1 MPKEIKFNDEARK
14 ELLTGV
20 NLLANAVKVT
30 LGPKGRNVMIEKP
43 MNRPHITKDGVSVAK
58 SIELHKRVQNMGAQ
72 LVKQVA
78 SRSNDLAGDGTTT
91 ATVLAQ
97 SMVNAGLRYID
108 SGVAAIDIK
117 KGIDKAVNKSIELL
131 NDSAIEI
138 DSTNTEK
145 LNQIASISAN
155 NDKEIGGL
163 ISQAF
168 SKVGKD
174 GIVTVEEQTRG
185 IDTTVEVVEGLQFD
199 RGYISPYFM
208 TDLEKRTVTL
218 ENPYILVADMRL
230 VNFKDLVGVIEP
242 IARNSESILIIAQD
256 VEGELLNTLITNRI
270 KGTIKVA
277 CVKAP
282 GIGSR
287 VTDYLE
293 DIALLTGATMLSNER
308 GLPVSKVDA
317 SFLGRASKVTITERT
332 TTISGGAGDKE
343 KIKERVTQLIA
354 QESTTQRDYDKEVL
368 RERAAKLQGGVGV
381 IFVGA
386 PSEVELKEKK
396 DRIEDALSATRA
408 ALEEGIVPGGGVT
421 LAKISTQLGSVK
433 TESEGEKLGVSI
445 VQNALTAPLR
455 QIVDNAGESS
465 EVVLNKVIKNK
476 SNSYGYDAK
485 WGNYGDMYELGVVD
499 PKKVTR
505 IALESAASI
514 ASMILTTEVTITDRG
529 DLEENINH
537 LI

>member
-1 MPKEIKFNDEARK
+1 MPKEIKFNDTARK

-20 NLLANAVKVT
+20 NLLADAVKVT
-30 LGPKGRNVMIEKP
+30 LGPRGRNVMIEKP

-58 SIELHKRVQNMGAQ
+58 SIELPNRVQNMGAQ
-72 LVKQVA
+72 LLRQVA

-97 SMVNAGLRYID
+97 SMVNAGLKYVD
-108 SGVAAIDIK
+108 SGVASVDIK
-117 KGIDKAVNKSIELL
+117 RGIDLSVNKAIELL
-131 NDSAIEI
+131 NENTVEI
-138 DSTNTEK
+138 DSTNLEK

-174 GIVTVEEQTRG
+174 GIVTVEDQTRG
-185 IDTTVEVVEGLQFD
+185 IETTVEVVEGMQFD

-208 TDLEKRTVTL
+208 TDLEKKTATL
-218 ENPYILVADMRL
+218 ENPYILLADMRL
-230 VNFKDLVGVIEP
+230 VNFKDLIGIIEP
-242 IARNSESILIIAQD
+242 IARNSESLLIIAQD

-270 KGTIKVA
+270 KGAIKVA

-293 DIALLTGATMLSNER
+293 DIALLTGATMLSNEK
-308 GLPVSKVDA
+308 GLPVSKMEP
-317 SFLGRASKVTITERT
+317 SFVGRASKVIITERA
-332 TTISGGAGDKE
+332 TTISGGAGDKD
-343 KIKERVTQLIA
+343 KIKERVEQLKS
-354 QESTTQRDYDKEVL
+354 QESSANKDYDKEVL

-386 PSEVELKEKK
+386 PSEVELKEKR
-396 DRIEDALSATRA
+396 DRIEDALHATRA
-408 ALEEGIVPGGGVT
+408 ALEEGIVPGGGT
-421 LAKISTQLGSVK
+421 SLAKISSQLGGLK
-433 TESEGEKLGVSI
+433 TTSEGEKLGVAI
-445 VQNALTAPLR
+445 VQNAILAPLK
-455 QIVDNAGESS
+455 QIVSNAGGQP
-465 EVVLNKVIKNK
+465 EVVLNKVVKNK
-476 SNSYGYDAK
+476 SFSYGYDAK
-485 WGNYGDMYELGVVD
+485 GDTYGDLYEIGVVD

-505 IALESAASI
+505 VALESAASI
-514 ASMILTTEVTITDRG
+514 ASMILTTEATVTDTGEIT
-529 DLEENINH
+529 ENINH

>member
-1 MPKEIKFNDEARK
+1 MPKEIKFNDTARK

-20 NLLANAVKVT
+20 NLLADAVKVT
-30 LGPKGRNVMIEKP
+30 LGPRGRNVMIEKP

-58 SIELHKRVQNMGAQ
+58 SIELPNRVQNMGAQ
-72 LVKQVA
+72 LLRQVA

-97 SMVNAGLRYID
+97 SIVNAGLKYVD
-108 SGVAAIDIK
+108 SGVASVDIK
-117 KGIDKAVNKSIELL
+117 RGIDLAVNKAIELL
-131 NDSAIEI
+131 NENTVEI
-138 DSTNTEK
+138 DSTNLEK

-174 GIVTVEEQTRG
+174 GIVTVEDQTRG
-185 IDTTVEVVEGLQFD
+185 IETTVEVVEGMQFD

-208 TDLEKRTVTL
+208 TDLEKKTAIL
-218 ENPYILVADMRL
+218 ENPYILLADMRL
-230 VNFKDLVGVIEP
+230 VNFKDLIGIIEP
-242 IARNSESILIIAQD
+242 IARNSESLLIIAGD

-270 KGTIKVA
+270 KGAIKVA

-293 DIALLTGATMLSNER
+293 DIALLTGATMLSNEK
-308 GLPVSKVDA
+308 GLPVSKMEP
-317 SFLGRASKVTITERT
+317 SFLGRASKVIITERT
-332 TTISGGAGDKE
+332 TTISGGAGDKD
-343 KIKERVTQLIA
+343 KIKERVDQLKS
-354 QESTTQRDYDKEVL
+354 QESSANKDYDKEVL

-386 PSEVELKEKK
+386 PSEVELKEKR
-396 DRIEDALSATRA
+396 DRIEDALHATRA
-408 ALEEGIVPGGGVT
+408 ALEEGIVPGGGT
-421 LAKISTQLGSVK
+421 SLAKISSQLSSLK
-433 TESEGEKLGVSI
+433 TTSEGEKLGVAI
-445 VQNALTAPLR
+445 VQNAILAPLK
-455 QIVDNAGESS
+455 QIVSNAGGQP
-465 EVVLNKVIKNK
+465 EVVLNKVVKNK
-476 SNSYGYDAK
+476 SFSYGYDAK
-485 WGNYGDMYELGVVD
+485 GDNYGDLYEIGVVD

-505 IALESAASI
+505 VALESAASI
-514 ASMILTTEVTITDRG
+514 ASMILTTEATVTDTGEIT
-529 DLEENINH
+529 ENINH